1 MITGS
6 GRMGRSCILRNKGRK
21 VEANGRQITTHEIEG
36 PGRHAHTKSST
47 EVVKEYSYSCTSP
60 TSMLHRYDIPF
71 RTPTANP
78 HVLIHDKAESHPLQ
92 WKKYLLARNLETSKS
107 PFAGTSGKLIGSQT

>member
-1 MITGS
+1 MITET
-6 GRMGRSCILRNKGRK
+6 GRMDQSCILRNKGRK

-60 TSMLHRYDIPF
+60 TSMLHRYDIPLSNSNCKPT
-71 RTPTANP
+71 RTDT
-78 HVLIHDKAESHPLQ
+78 
-92 WKKYLLARNLETSKS
+92 
-107 PFAGTSGKLIGSQT
+107 